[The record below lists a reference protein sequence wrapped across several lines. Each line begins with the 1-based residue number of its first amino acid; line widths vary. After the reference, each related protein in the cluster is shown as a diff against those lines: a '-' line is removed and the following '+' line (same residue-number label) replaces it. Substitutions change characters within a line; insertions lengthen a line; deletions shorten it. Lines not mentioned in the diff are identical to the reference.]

1 MDFIPGERVSGKI
14 EKVNSDG
21 LVILLRDDIR
31 GFVSQDFLEDLD
43 EDKIREGKEVNVIV
57 RENGK
62 DDYVKLEID
71 NIFSEGEKLEEGSE
85 SCLKNINLSS
95 KNNKE
100 KVENNEN
107 EDLFNWFSR
116 TEKKLEEIRK
126 HRSDRLSEDYYQ
138 D

>member
-14 EKVNSDG
+14 EKINSDG

>member
-14 EKVNSDG
+14 EKINSDG

-116 TEKKLEEIRK
+116 TEVKLEEIRK